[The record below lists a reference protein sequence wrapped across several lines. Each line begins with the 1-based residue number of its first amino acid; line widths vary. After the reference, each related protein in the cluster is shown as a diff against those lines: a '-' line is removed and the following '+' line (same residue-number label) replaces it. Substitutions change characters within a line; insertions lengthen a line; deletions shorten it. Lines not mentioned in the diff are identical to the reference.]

1 MNKNFNNSIES
12 YQISDD
18 DLSLINSFTVKPLNK
33 DEVFAFN
40 VVLCDNEIDR
50 DAECFDYNSLKKL
63 SDLFVGKTGIFD
75 HSMKSADQTARI
87 YDTQIICDESKLTSY
102 GEKYVCL
109 KAKAYMPVT
118 EKNHDL
124 ITEINAGIK
133 KEVSINCSVK
143 KKVCSICK
151 KSVRFS
157 SCQHEKGKD
166 YNGKKCYHVL
176 VDPIDAYEWSFV
188 AVPAQKN
195 AGITKSFKE
204 RTDKTFNMNN
214 LISVFKSVDTQITI
228 TNSEAKEILKEIEN
242 LQLKASEGEE
252 YRNILKSEILRL
264 SCSAMPKISSKSI
277 ENICSTL
284 PLNELKTL
292 KADFEEVAKSLKTK
306 PQLSSQSNPSSK
318 QNNDFII

>member
-12 YQISDD
+12 YEISDD

-40 VVLCDNEIDR
+40 VILCDNEIDR

-63 SDLFVGKTGIFD
+63 SELFVGKTGIFD

-87 YDTQIICDESKLTSY
+87 YDTQIVNDESRLTSY
-102 GEKYVCL
+102 GDKYVYL
-109 KAKAYMPVT
+109 KAKAYMPIT
-118 EKNHDL
+118 EKNLDL

-133 KEVSINCSVK
+133 KEISINCSVE
-143 KKVCSICK
+143 KKVCSICR

-157 SCQHEKGKD
+157 SCQHDKGKE
-166 YNGKKCYHVL
+166 YNGKKCHHIL
-176 VDPIDAYEWSFV
+176 VNPIDAYEWSFV

-204 RTDKTFNMNN
+204 RTDKTLNMMNI
-214 LISVFKSVDTQITI
+214 ISVFKSVDTQITI
-228 TNSEAKEILKEIEN
+228 TKSEAEEILKELEN

-252 YRNILKSEILRL
+252 YRNILKIKIKIFILL
-264 SCSAMPKISSKSI
+264 FDI
-277 ENICSTL
+277 
-284 PLNELKTL
+284 LN
-292 KADFEEVAKSLKTK
+292 S
-306 PQLSSQSNPSSK
+306 
-318 QNNDFII
+318 

>member
-12 YQISDD
+12 YEISDD

-40 VVLCDNEIDR
+40 VILCDNEIDR
-50 DAECFDYNSLKKL
+50 DTECFDYNSLKKL
-63 SDLFVGKTGIFD
+63 SELFVGKTGIFD

-87 YDTQIICDESKLTSY
+87 YDTQIVNDESRLTSY
-102 GEKYVCL
+102 GDKYVYL
-109 KAKAYMPVT
+109 KAKAYMPIT
-118 EKNHDL
+118 EKNLDL

-133 KEVSINCSVK
+133 KEISINCSVE
-143 KKVCSICK
+143 KKVCSICR

-157 SCQHEKGKD
+157 SCQHDKGKE
-166 YNGKKCYHVL
+166 YNGKKCHHIL
-176 VDPIDAYEWSFV
+176 VNPIDAYEWSFV

-204 RTDKTFNMNN
+204 RTDKTLNMMNI
-214 LISVFKSVDTQITI
+214 ISVFKSVDTQITI
-228 TNSEAKEILKEIEN
+228 TKSEAEEILKELEN

-292 KADFEEVAKSLKTK
+292 KSDFEEVAENFKSK
-306 PQLSSQSNPSSK
+306 PQLSSQSNPSLK